1 MSEAATR
8 KSTIPIVALDFP
20 TAERAM
26 ELVDQLGDAC
36 GFYKVGSEL
45 FAAVGPRM
53 VTLLRERGC
62 EVFLDLKLHDIPNTV
77 ASAIRVLAGLDV
89 RITTVHAAG
98 GRAMLEAAVKAA
110 GRNCG
115 VFAVTVLTS
124 LDATAIAEITG
135 VKQLPADT
143 VMRLAALASSCGTRG
158 VVCSGEEA
166 SMIRAR
172 FGSTFEMI
180 VPGIRLRGDGA
191 DDQSRVVTPEAATA
205 TGADYIVV
213 GRSVTAAADPVA
225 AMQLVREGLTA
236 TSR

>member
-1 MSEAATR
+1 
-8 KSTIPIVALDFP
+8 VALDFA
-20 TAERAM
+20 TEERAM
-26 ELVDQLGDAC
+26 QLVDQLGDAC

-45 FAAVGPRM
+45 FTAAGPRI
-53 VTLLRERGC
+53 VTLLRERGR
-62 EVFLDLKLHDIPNTV
+62 EVFVDLKLHDIPNTV

-110 GRNCG
+110 GRKCG

-124 LDATAIAEITG
+124 LDATAMAEITG
-135 VKQLPADT
+135 IKQVTPADT

-172 FGSTFEMI
+172 FGSTFELI
-180 VPGIRLRGDGA
+180 VPGIRLRGDAAG
-191 DDQSRVVTPEAATA
+191 DQLRVVTPEAAAA

-225 AMQLVREGLTA
+225 AMRSVREGISLT
-236 TSR
+236 TG

>member
-1 MSEAATR
+1 MNPRPT
-8 KSTIPIVALDFP
+8 TPIVALDFP
-20 TAERAM
+20 TEERAM
-26 ELVDQLGDAC
+26 QLVDQLGDAC
-36 GFYKVGSEL
+36 SFYKVGSEL
-45 FAAVGPRM
+45 FTVVGPRM
-53 VTLLRERGC
+53 VTILRERGC
-62 EVFLDLKLHDIPNTV
+62 EVFVDLKLHDIPNTV

-110 GRNCG
+110 GRKCG

-135 VKQLPADT
+135 SKQTTPADT

-180 VPGIRLRGDGA
+180 VPGIRLRGDDAG
-191 DDQSRVVTPEAATA
+191 DQSRVVTPEAAAA
-205 TGADYIVV
+205 TGADYIVI

-225 AMQLVREGLTA
+225 AMQAVREGLTA
-236 TSR
+236 RNK

>member
-1 MSEAATR
+1 
-8 KSTIPIVALDFP
+8 VALDFA
-20 TAERAM
+20 TEERAM
-26 ELVDQLGDAC
+26 QLVDQLGDAC

-45 FAAVGPRM
+45 FTAAGPRI
-53 VTLLRERGC
+53 VTLLRERGR
-62 EVFLDLKLHDIPNTV
+62 EVFVDLKLHDIPNTV

-110 GRNCG
+110 GRKCG

-124 LDATAIAEITG
+124 LDATAMAEITG
-135 VKQLPADT
+135 IKQVTPADT

-172 FGSTFEMI
+172 FGSTFELI
-180 VPGIRLRGDGA
+180 VPGIRLRGDAAG
-191 DDQSRVVTPEAATA
+191 DQLRVVTPEAAAA

-225 AMQLVREGLTA
+225 AMRSVHEGISLT
-236 TSR
+236 TG